1 MSRYGDIDKLKRRI
15 KKLDLICGEEL
26 VLKEIDKT
34 PTLNSY
40 DEAIRIISEAGQVF
54 EAIRDLTDIAEN
66 QLRSAN
72 LKLQG
77 KG

>member
-1 MSRYGDIDKLKRRI
+1 MRFIDANKLKREI
-15 KKLDLICGEEL
+15 KKIGLVMGEQL
-26 VLKEIDKT
+26 VLDTIDKA
-34 PTLNSY
+34 PSYSSY
-40 DEAIRIISEAGQVF
+40 DEAIKIIVESGEVF